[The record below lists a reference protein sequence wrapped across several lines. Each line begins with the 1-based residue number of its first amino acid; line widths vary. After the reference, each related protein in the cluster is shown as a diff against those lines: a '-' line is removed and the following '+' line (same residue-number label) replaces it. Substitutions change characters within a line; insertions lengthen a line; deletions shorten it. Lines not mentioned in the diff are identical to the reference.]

1 MSKLLTT
8 KQKCKRCSYDNSLLP
23 NFEKAMEI
31 QSDLIAKAYE
41 PDDNIPRL
49 WKVQFSISGT
59 QLMELLYRF
68 GQPIR

>member
-1 MSKLLTT
+1 
-8 KQKCKRCSYDNSLLP
+8 
-23 NFEKAMEI
+23 MEI

-68 GQPIR
+68 GQPIRYEYVSNAWDLYYYQTGQAPLYF